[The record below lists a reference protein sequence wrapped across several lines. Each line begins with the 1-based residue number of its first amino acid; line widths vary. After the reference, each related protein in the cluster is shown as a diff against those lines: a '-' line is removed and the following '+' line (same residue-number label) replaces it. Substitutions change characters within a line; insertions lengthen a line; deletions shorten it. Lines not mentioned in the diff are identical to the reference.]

1 MGLNQSVQWGNCSS
15 VWKGSRQKILH
26 FLDTLTKKKQTAD
39 LLGRSIA
46 TSFIPWWGARLV
58 SGTEVVISTCSE
70 KMKFIFILQSVFKL
84 HNTMFIHSSEMRGLY
99 SIKICY
105 ILCIEKPW
113 ENPSTLVQW
122 RTIHLKWWMTY
133 FPFPWY
139 VVRSWNTMQYQRYL
153 FCENKVGYHMIT
165 SWLSLVFIH
174 VLFTLCILC
183 KF

>member
-15 VWKGSRQKILH
+15 VWKGRRQKILH
-26 FLDTLTKKKQTAD
+26 LFRYIDEKNKQKVD

-70 KMKFIFILQSVFKL
+70 KMNFIFIIQSVFKL
-84 HNTMFIHSSEMRGLY
+84 HNTMFMHSSEMRGLY

-113 ENPSTLVQW
+113 ENPSSSAMKNNSSQMMDD
-122 RTIHLKWWMTY
+122 IFS
-133 FPFPWY
+133 FPMICGTKLEYYAIP
-139 VVRSWNTMQYQRYL
+139 
-153 FCENKVGYHMIT
+153 KVP
-165 SWLSLVFIH
+165 
-174 VLFTLCILC
+174 ILWE
-183 KF
+183 

>member
-26 FLDTLTKKKQTAD
+26 LFRYIDEKNKQKVD

-70 KMKFIFILQSVFKL
+70 KMNFIFIIQSVFKL
-84 HNTMFIHSSEMRGLY
+84 HNTMFMHSSEMRGLY

-113 ENPSTLVQW
+113 ENPCSANLLFMKNNSSQMMDD
-122 RTIHLKWWMTY
+122 IFS
-133 FPFPWY
+133 FPMICGTKLEYYAIP
-139 VVRSWNTMQYQRYL
+139 
-153 FCENKVGYHMIT
+153 KVP
-165 SWLSLVFIH
+165 
-174 VLFTLCILC
+174 ILW
-183 KF
+183 K